1 MPDRKRFMGPIFAPV
16 LVGAIGLF
24 NLMSK
29 PRFQTFHSVDVLQL
43 IASGMC
49 FGVALSAL
57 FLMIRGPRTQ

>member
-1 MPDRKRFMGPIFAPV
+1 MTGRNRFIRSIFAPV
-16 LVGAIGLF
+16 FIGAIGLF
-24 NLMSK
+24 NLMGK

-49 FGVALSAL
+49 FGVGLAAL